1 MLEPVMNRRIIYLL
15 DAAVAPAGGFA
26 VIYKHVEILSEH
38 GFNAF
43 VGLARMPDI
52 DFYKSRAP
60 ILIHNDNIIAQ
71 KGDIYVIPEP
81 FQNYM
86 EALKSAPCK
95 KIMFCQNHYYL
106 PFSGNYNLGFSEF
119 SVDSVLISSQSI
131 ASYLGSVYGLKNLP
145 LIPYSIDNK
154 FFPSANKL
162 RQIAYMPRKLPD
174 EAKFIQASFKR
185 LFKEFQDIP
194 WVSIHGV
201 STDIAAKILSES
213 AFFLSL
219 SHRES
224 FGLPPLEAMASG
236 CLVAGFHG
244 DGGREYMHR
253 NNGWWADPGDWQA
266 CVNGLASAVRVF
278 DERGAAFSKIQS
290 EMAATV
296 SRYQPEQMKHE
307 LLKFWTTEIQ
317 THVRR

>member
-1 MLEPVMNRRIIYLL
+1 MNHRIIYLL
-15 DAAVAPAGGFA
+15 DAAVAPSGGFA

-43 VGLARMPDI
+43 VGLPRKPDT

-60 ILIHNDNIIAQ
+60 ILIHNNNINAENR
-71 KGDIYVIPEP
+71 DIYVIPEP

-86 EALKSAPCK
+86 EALKSIPCK

-106 PFSGNYNLGFSEF
+106 PFSGDSNLGFSEF

-131 ASYLGSVYGLKNLP
+131 ASYLDSVYGLKNLP
-145 LIPYSIDNK
+145 LIPYSIDDK
-154 FFPSANKL
+154 FFPSANKI

-201 STDIAAKILSES
+201 GTDIAAKILSQS

-244 DGGREYMHR
+244 DGGREYMNA
-253 NNGWWADPGDWQA
+253 NNGWWADSGDWQA
-266 CVNGLASAVRVF
+266 CIHGLASAVKIF
-278 DERGAAFSKIQS
+278 DARGAAFAHIQN

-296 SRYQPEQMKHE
+296 RRYQPEQMKRE
-307 LLKFWTTEIQ
+307 LLNFWAAEIQ
-317 THVRR
+317 VQVRR